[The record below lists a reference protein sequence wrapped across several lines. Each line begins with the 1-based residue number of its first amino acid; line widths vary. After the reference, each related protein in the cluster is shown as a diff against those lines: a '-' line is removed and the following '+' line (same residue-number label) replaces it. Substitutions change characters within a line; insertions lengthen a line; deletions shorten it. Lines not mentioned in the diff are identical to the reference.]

1 MMSIFIGGSVK
12 NYRINRLPLWIIL
25 AGTIVSV
32 VLFVLTRYSI
42 DAYAEVINDSQTV
55 IEEQAGTDTEAVI
68 TDEEDEAELEATS
81 VVEENVVNIEEEP
94 TALAAAPEDKL
105 PYLYWIWC
113 VVGTLLALS
122 AVLFMVGAN
131 RRKEDSNR

>member
-1 MMSIFIGGSVK
+1 MK

-32 VLFVLTRYSI
+32 VLFVLTQNSI
-42 DAYAEVINDSQTV
+42 DAYAEELNDSQTV
-55 IEEQAGTDTEAVI
+55 IEENGIDTEAVI
-68 TDEEDEAELEATS
+68 TDEEDEAEIEATS

-105 PYLYWIWC
+105 SYLYWIWC

-122 AVLFMVGAN
+122 AVLFMVGAH